1 MHTWLLLHYKVPA
14 EPSARRVYVWRKLKR
29 LGAIMLHDAVWM
41 LPNTPRTLE
50 QFQWLV
56 TEIEE
61 MGGEARLWEA
71 QPLLAGEENL
81 INQFLAQV
89 DSVYREILDELEKGN
104 VSEESLA
111 ALSRRYQQ
119 IKRQDFFQS
128 ETGQQVRSALLK
140 AQGETELF

>member
-50 QFQWLV
+50 QLQWLV